1 MFDCFFRV
9 LCNTLPQFVLKAELP
24 VCCNKSLCSGLLI
37 KFMGIFQIRR
47 ARIIGN
53 IGLRSIVPED
63 FVVGSFSMPILY
75 GPFFGSFAVICI

>member
-24 VCCNKSLCSGLLI
+24 VCRNKSLCSGLLI

-47 ARIIGN
+47 AG
-53 IGLRSIVPED
+53 
-63 FVVGSFSMPILY
+63 ILVML
-75 GPFFGSFAVICI
+75 G